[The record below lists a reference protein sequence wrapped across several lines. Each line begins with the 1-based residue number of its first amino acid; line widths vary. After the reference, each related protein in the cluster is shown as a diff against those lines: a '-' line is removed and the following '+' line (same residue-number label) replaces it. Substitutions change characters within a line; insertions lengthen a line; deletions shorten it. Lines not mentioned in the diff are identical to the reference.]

1 MLELKRDWK
10 AIFTD
15 IDGTLLNSAREVSA
29 KTREALRRCA
39 REGVRIVLSSSRS
52 PQGIE
57 PIVNANDLTCCI
69 IAFGGGLVLDED
81 RTRLHERGMSR
92 EEAAEV
98 VDFVE
103 AKLSDVTWNAFTA
116 DDWVVRSREDP
127 RVLREERIVKT
138 LAQEGLVRNLPGG
151 RMVDKVLC
159 MCLPERSAEVE
170 CSLKRRFPS
179 LSISRSS
186 DILVEVNAAG
196 VSKAVALRA
205 FCEAKGIRVEDTLA
219 FGDNYNDLEML
230 RAAGL
235 GVAMGNAPDDIR
247 DIAGFVTSDN
257 DHDGIACALRT
268 LMA

>member
-1 MLELKRDWK
+1 
-10 AIFTD
+10 
-15 IDGTLLNSAREVSA
+15 
-29 KTREALRRCA
+29 
-39 REGVRIVLSSSRS
+39 
-52 PQGIE
+52 
-57 PIVNANDLTCCI
+57 
-69 IAFGGGLVLDED
+69 
-81 RTRLHERGMSR
+81 MSR

-116 DDWVVRSREDP
+116 DEWVVRSREDP

-138 LAQEGLVRNLPGG
+138 LAQEGLVRNLPDG

-170 CSLKRRFPS
+170 CTLKHRFPS

-205 FCEAKGIRVEDTLA
+205 FCDAKGIRVEDTLA

>member
-138 LAQEGLVRNLPGG
+138 LAQEGLVRNLPDG

-170 CSLKRRFPS
+170 CTLKRRFPS

>member
-1 MLELKRDWK
+1 
-10 AIFTD
+10 
-15 IDGTLLNSAREVSA
+15 
-29 KTREALRRCA
+29 
-39 REGVRIVLSSSRS
+39 
-52 PQGIE
+52 
-57 PIVNANDLTCCI
+57 
-69 IAFGGGLVLDED
+69 
-81 RTRLHERGMSR
+81 
-92 EEAAEV
+92 
-98 VDFVE
+98 
-103 AKLSDVTWNAFTA
+103 
-116 DDWVVRSREDP
+116 
-127 RVLREERIVKT
+127 
-138 LAQEGLVRNLPGG
+138 
-151 RMVDKVLC
+151 MVDKVLC
-159 MCLPERSAEVE
+159 MCLSERSAEVE
-170 CSLKRRFPS
+170 CSLRRRFPS

>member
-1 MLELKRDWK
+1 M
-10 AIFTD
+10 
-15 IDGTLLNSAREVSA
+15 
-29 KTREALRRCA
+29 
-39 REGVRIVLSSSRS
+39 
-52 PQGIE
+52 
-57 PIVNANDLTCCI
+57 
-69 IAFGGGLVLDED
+69 
-81 RTRLHERGMSR
+81 
-92 EEAAEV
+92 
-98 VDFVE
+98 
-103 AKLSDVTWNAFTA
+103 
-116 DDWVVRSREDP
+116 
-127 RVLREERIVKT
+127 KT

-205 FCEAKGIRVEDTLA
+205 FCDAKGIRVEDTLA